1 MSVKAIRRPKQKSKL
16 FQELTMF
23 FRVWYQPQF
32 EFDYELPLACK
43 LASAFRRNGL
53 ETSVMCYNDSKP
65 LIVTIRRKKK

>member
-1 MSVKAIRRPKQKSKL
+1 MSVKQIHRPNHKTKE

-32 EFDYELPLACK
+32 KRELPLACK
-43 LASAFRRNGL
+43 LASAFRRNGW
-53 ETSVMCYNDSKP
+53 ETSVMCYNDDKP